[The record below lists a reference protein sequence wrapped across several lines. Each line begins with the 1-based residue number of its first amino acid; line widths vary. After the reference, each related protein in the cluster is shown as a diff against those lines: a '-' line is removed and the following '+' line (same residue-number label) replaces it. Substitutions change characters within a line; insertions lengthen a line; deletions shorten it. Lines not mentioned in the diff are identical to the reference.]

1 MALVSGVAAKEIV
14 VSTLGVLYSV
24 ENADEN
30 TASLS
35 SRLKSSGGYSP
46 AAALAMMIFVLL
58 YFPCIATIVAISQ
71 EAGGWRWALFSVLY
85 NTALAWVLAWV
96 VYRLALMVGL

>member
-1 MALVSGVAAKEIV
+1 
-14 VSTLGVLYSV
+14 V
-24 ENADEN
+24 EDADEN

-35 SRLKSSGGYSP
+35 ARLKSNGGYTP

-71 EAGGWRWALFSVLY
+71 EVGGWRWALFSVVY
-85 NTALAWVLAWV
+85 NTALAWVIAWV
-96 VYRLALMVGL
+96 VYRLSMLIGL